1 MPLPS
6 PCPAACRQVRVPLMP
21 AGYVLQPL
29 LKGQTLKAEPAAQ
42 ANMQGLRAAH
52 LEEHL
57 HIQGEG

>member
-1 MPLPS
+1 
-6 PCPAACRQVRVPLMP
+6 MP

-52 LEEHL
+52 LEKHL
-57 HIQGEG
+57 HIHGEG